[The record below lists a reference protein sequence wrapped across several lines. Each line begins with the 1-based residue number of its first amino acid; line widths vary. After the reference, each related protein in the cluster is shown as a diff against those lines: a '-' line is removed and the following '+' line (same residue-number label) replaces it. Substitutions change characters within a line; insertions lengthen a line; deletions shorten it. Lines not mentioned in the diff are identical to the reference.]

1 MPIIANEVFHS
12 YDESNTLN
20 SFSLKNISFEINDGD
35 FVAVLGANGS
45 GKSTLVRHINALI
58 ELQKGNIKVN
68 NYDVDNADTLWNL
81 RKDCGMIFQN
91 PENQFVSPIVKEDIY
106 FGLNN
111 FEINEEEISLRTE
124 KVLND
129 INMKNYQDSL
139 ITNLSGGQ
147 KQKIAIASVLAL
159 DSNIIIFDEAT
170 SMLDNQS
177 KEEILSLMKK
187 LNEQGKTI
195 IVITHNVDEILNANK
210 IILMKDGMIVAM
222 GDGKTILQNKELL
235 ESASIAPTIS
245 TQIYYKLIEENIYLP
260 FCPITPKELSDA
272 ICQWRENVN

>member
-222 GDGKTILQNKELL
+222 GDGKRILQNKELL

>member
-177 KEEILSLMKK
+177 KEEILSLMQK

>member
-235 ESASIAPTIS
+235 ESASIEPTIS
-245 TQIYYKLIEENIYLP
+245 TQIYYRLIEENIYLP

-272 ICQWRENVN
+272 ICQWRKNVN

>member
-20 SFSLKNISFEINDGD
+20 SLSLKNISFEINDGD

-177 KEEILSLMKK
+177 KEEILSLMQK